1 VSKKIKKLKRGLW
14 NVKKRSRDTLRGNEH
29 FSESE
34 VLLSDISEGEDE
46 CAGELNGEDGCCLG
60 THGGDVET

>member
-1 VSKKIKKLKRGLW
+1 M
-14 NVKKRSRDTLRGNEH
+14 KKRSRDTLRGNEH